1 MVLELQRNLCIEV
14 GMPIVSS
21 QRAAYTF
28 RKIFFHTS
36 KPKSRALTKFNVIMP
51 CSESQM
57 FLFNLT

>member
-28 RKIFFHTS
+28 RKIALN
-36 KPKSRALTKFNVIMP
+36 KS
-51 CSESQM
+51 
-57 FLFNLT
+57 